1 MLRQLDE
8 KMMKLGIATAAVV
21 IAALATP
28 AFAAAEFCVVQDV
41 KTKKRTVADERPIET
56 SMPFPI
62 PDARS
67 WERELQCSRLPI
79 IFRQRRKIANHLPAT
94 KSAGA

>member
-1 MLRQLDE
+1 
-8 KMMKLGIATAAVV
+8 MKLGIATAAVV
-21 IAALATP
+21 IAAFATP
-28 AFAAAEFCVVQDV
+28 AFAPELCVVQDV
-41 KTKKRTVADERPIET
+41 KTKKRTVVDERPTDT
-56 SMPFPI
+56 SMPLPI

-94 KSAGA
+94 KSACA

>member
-21 IAALATP
+21 IAAFATP

-41 KTKKRTVADERPIET
+41 KTKKRTVVDKRPTDT
-56 SMPFPI
+56 S
-62 PDARS
+62 
-67 WERELQCSRLPI
+67 L
-79 IFRQRRKIANHLPAT
+79 
-94 KSAGA
+94 